1 MSETIDFTGAT
12 TDDFKRPGSEPA
24 PVDPAP
30 AAPTSEPAQ
39 PTSVTPSVAPSVAP
53 SPEPTPEPAKPEPTE
68 YKWKDD
74 FIKGVVEFYEKTGDI
89 TPYLQAKTV
98 DFTKMSDEDILRR
111 SLREQYSE
119 LSDKA
124 FDKLYRMQ
132 VTDKFKLDEEEF
144 SEDEVQLGRELL
156 KIEANKARQSYVEWQ
171 NNFSA
176 PQPVADT
183 AADQEAERMMKQFE
197 ESLKSNQTTQRIL
210 ADKKLSIKTSD
221 GEFNFE
227 LQAPESIVDMTL
239 DNDKFFAQFV
249 APTGEVDYDRWYKAA
264 AYSQN
269 PELFEKALINYGKTL
284 GRLEVTK
291 DIKNPSDPGSGG
303 VPSETSGDF
312 ASGLL
317 QAFATRG
324 VKK

>member
-12 TDDFKRPGSEPA
+12 IDDFAKPGAVAATVDPTPA
-24 PVDPAP
+24 ATTPADPAP
-30 AAPTSEPAQ
+30 P
-39 PTSVTPSVAPSVAP
+39 VTP

-98 DFTKMSDEDILRR
+98 DFAKMSDEDILRR

-156 KIEANKARQSYVEWQ
+156 KIEANKARQSYAEWQ
-171 NNFSA
+171 KNFSA
-176 PQPVADT
+176 PSPVADI
-183 AADQEAERMMKQFE
+183 AVDQEAERMMQQFVD
-197 ESLKSNQTTQRIL
+197 SVKANQTTQRIL

-249 APTGEVDYDRWYKAA
+249 APEGQVDYDRWYKAA

-269 PELFEKALINYGKTL
+269 PELFEKALINYGRTL

>member
-12 TDDFKRPGSEPA
+12 IDDFAKPGAVAA
-24 PVDPAP
+24 PVDPTP
-30 AAPTSEPAQ
+30 AATTPAD
-39 PTSVTPSVAPSVAP
+39 PAPSVTPPVTP

-98 DFTKMSDEDILRR
+98 DFAKMSDEDILRR

-156 KIEANKARQSYVEWQ
+156 KIEANKARQSYAEWQ
-171 NNFSA
+171 KNFSA
-176 PQPVADT
+176 PSPVADT
-183 AADQEAERMMKQFE
+183 AVDQEAEKMMQQFVD
-197 ESLKSNQTTQRIL
+197 SVKANQTTQRIL
-210 ADKKLSIKTSD
+210 ADKKISIKTSD

-249 APTGEVDYDRWYKAA
+249 APEGQVDYDRWYKAA

>member
-1 MSETIDFTGAT
+1 MSEPIDFTGAT
-12 TDDFKRPGSEPA
+12 IDDFVKPGTA
-24 PVDPAP
+24 VADPAP
-30 AAPTSEPAQ
+30 AEPAPADPKPAPAPD
-39 PTSVTPSVAPSVAP
+39 PTPAP

-89 TPYLQAKTV
+89 TPYLQAKTL

-132 VTDKFKLDEEEF
+132 VTEKFKLDEEEF

-156 KIEANKARQSYVEWQ
+156 KIEAEKARQSYIEWQ

-183 AADQEAERMMKQFE
+183 AADQEAERLMRQFE
-197 ESLKSNQTTQRIL
+197 DNLKANPMTQRIL

-227 LQAPESIVDMTL
+227 LQAPESIIDMTL

-249 APTGEVDYDRWYKAA
+249 APTGDVDYDRWYKAA

-269 PELFEKALINYGKTL
+269 PEVFEKALINYGKTL

-303 VPSETSGDF
+303 IPSETSGDF

>member
-1 MSETIDFTGAT
+1 MSEPIDFTGAT
-12 TDDFKRPGSEPA
+12 IDDFAKPGAVAA
-24 PVDPAP
+24 PVDPTP
-30 AAPTSEPAQ
+30 AATTPADPTP
-39 PTSVTPSVAPSVAP
+39 PVTP

-68 YKWKDD
+68 YKWKDE

-249 APTGEVDYDRWYKAA
+249 APEGQVDYDRWYKAA

>member
-1 MSETIDFTGAT
+1 MSEPIDFTGAT
-12 TDDFKRPGSEPA
+12 IDDFVKPGTAAAEPA
-24 PVDPAP
+24 PADPAP
-30 AAPTSEPAQ
+30 ADPTPAP
-39 PTSVTPSVAPSVAP
+39 APDPPPAP

-89 TPYLQAKTV
+89 TPYLQAKTL

-124 FDKLYRMQ
+124 FDKLYKMQ

-156 KIEANKARQSYVEWQ
+156 KIEADKARQSYIEWQ

-183 AADQEAERMMKQFE
+183 AADQEAERLMKQFE
-197 ESLKSNQTTQRIL
+197 DNLKANPITQRIL

-227 LQAPESIVDMTL
+227 LQAPENIVDMTL

-264 AYSQN
+264 AYSQS
-269 PELFEKALINYGKTL
+269 PEVFEKALINYGKTL

-303 VPSETSGDF
+303 IPSETAGDF
-312 ASGLL
+312 TSGLL

>member
-1 MSETIDFTGAT
+1 MSEPIDFTGAT
-12 TDDFKRPGSEPA
+12 IDDFAKPGAVAA
-24 PVDPAP
+24 PVDPTP
-30 AAPTSEPAQ
+30 AATTPADPTP
-39 PTSVTPSVAPSVAP
+39 PVTP

-68 YKWKDD
+68 YKWKDE

-197 ESLKSNQTTQRIL
+197 ESLKSNQATQRIL

-249 APTGEVDYDRWYKAA
+249 APEGQVDYDRWYKAA

>member
-1 MSETIDFTGAT
+1 MSEPIDFTGAT
-12 TDDFKRPGSEPA
+12 IDDFVKPGTAAAEPA
-24 PVDPAP
+24 PADPAP
-30 AAPTSEPAQ
+30 ADPTPAP
-39 PTSVTPSVAPSVAP
+39 APDPPPAP

-89 TPYLQAKTV
+89 TPYLQAKTL

-111 SLREQYSE
+111 SFREQYSE

-124 FDKLYRMQ
+124 FDKLYKMQ

-156 KIEANKARQSYVEWQ
+156 KIEADKARQSYIEWQ

-183 AADQEAERMMKQFE
+183 AADQEAERLMKQFE
-197 ESLKSNQTTQRIL
+197 DNLKANPITQRIL

-227 LQAPESIVDMTL
+227 LQAPENIVDMTL

-264 AYSQN
+264 AYSQS
-269 PELFEKALINYGKTL
+269 PEVFEKALINYGKTL

-303 VPSETSGDF
+303 IPSETAGDF
-312 ASGLL
+312 TSGLL

>member
-12 TDDFKRPGSEPA
+12 IDDFAKPGAVAA
-24 PVDPAP
+24 PVDPTP
-30 AAPTSEPAQ
+30 AATTPAD
-39 PTSVTPSVAPSVAP
+39 PAPSVTPPVTP

-98 DFTKMSDEDILRR
+98 DFAKMSDEDILRR

-156 KIEANKARQSYVEWQ
+156 KIEANKARQSYAEWQ
-171 NNFSA
+171 KNFSA
-176 PQPVADT
+176 PSPVADT
-183 AADQEAERMMKQFE
+183 AVDQEAEKMVQQFVD
-197 ESLKSNQTTQRIL
+197 SVKANQTTQRIL
-210 ADKKLSIKTSD
+210 ADKKISIKTSD

-249 APTGEVDYDRWYKAA
+249 APEGQVDYDRWYKAA

>member
-12 TDDFKRPGSEPA
+12 IDDFAKPGVAQADPA
-24 PVDPAP
+24 PVDPTPPDPAP
-30 AAPTSEPAQ
+30 A
-39 PTSVTPSVAPSVAP
+39 
-53 SPEPTPEPAKPEPTE
+53 PEPTPDPTPAPEPAKPEPTE

-98 DFTKMSDEDILRR
+98 DFAKMSDEDILRR

-124 FDKLYRMQ
+124 FDKLYKMQ

-156 KIEANKARQSYVEWQ
+156 KIEANKARQSYTEWQ
-171 NNFSA
+171 KNFSA
-176 PQPVADT
+176 PEPVADT
-183 AADQEAERMMKQFE
+183 AVDQEAERMMQQFV
-197 ESLKSNQTTQRIL
+197 ESVKANQTTQRIL
-210 ADKKLSIKTSD
+210 ADKKISIKTSD
-221 GEFNFE
+221 GDFNFE

-249 APTGEVDYDRWYKAA
+249 APEGQVDYDRWYKAA

-312 ASGLL
+312 ATGLL